1 MNPSPTQFVTSADG
15 TPIAYETIGTGPA
28 LVLVD
33 GAMCDRTMGHAR
45 PFAAELAPH
54 FTVYAY
60 DRRGRH
66 ESGTGATDW
75 SVDREIE
82 DLDAVIT
89 AASGTAHV
97 FAASSGAH
105 LALTAA
111 QRGSAIDKLVV
122 YEAPYVV
129 DDSRRPNAADL
140 PDQVKQML
148 AQGHESAAVKAFLR
162 AVGLPAPMVMV
173 MSVLP
178 MWKQMKTL
186 AVTIPHDLT
195 MVVPYQQGRPIPAD
209 LHTGVTQDT
218 LVIAGGKSPQW
229 MKAAQDAV
237 VAQLPHGRLITLPG
251 QTHMIKPMATA
262 PVVVEHL
269 LR

>member
-1 MNPSPTQFVTSADG
+1 MNPSPTQLVTSADG
-15 TPIAYETIGTGPA
+15 TPIAYETIGSGPA

-45 PFAAELAPH
+45 PLAAELAPH

-66 ESGTGATDW
+66 ESGAGATDW
-75 SVDREIE
+75 SADREID

-89 AASGTAHV
+89 AAGGTAHV

-140 PDQVKQML
+140 PEQVEQML
-148 AQGHESAAVKAFLR
+148 AEGHPERRGEGVPPGGR
-162 AVGLPAPMVMV
+162 AGRTDDHGDERPADVEADEDPRGDDPERPGHGRALPAG
-173 MSVLP
+173 S
-178 MWKQMKTL
+178 
-186 AVTIPHDLT
+186 
-195 MVVPYQQGRPIPAD
+195 AD
-209 LHTGVTQDT
+209 
-218 LVIAGGKSPQW
+218 
-229 MKAAQDAV
+229 
-237 VAQLPHGRLITLPG
+237 PG
-251 QTHMIKPMATA
+251 
-262 PVVVEHL
+262 
-269 LR
+269 